1 MAEGKPPYGDIHPMR
16 AIFMIPQKPPPSFR
30 HPDDWSTEF
39 IDFVMLCLV
48 KNPEERATATE
59 LLSHVYIKNAKPRS
73 ILKQII
79 EEACEAREAQRV
91 GKSPSFIQAKCPD
104 SSPLDG
110 DKDEEQLMSGTIKEF
125 PEDQGTLIPEKFNI
139 NNNQQEPSAPDYGT
153 LVPDSGTMIE
163 LESNLGTM
171 VINSDGEDT
180 TLKSRDENAGG
191 NGNAK
196 YRPQFLDHFDRKN
209 NPSDESGIEK
219 SVDIQENLQPL
230 NDPTSVEI
238 VLSQIPQIQQQL
250 PSYYENN
257 HLNIALAQQQQQH
270 QQQNQQH
277 QMFQPQPPNQ
287 LPHQPY
293 INIEQAPKYTHTKF
307 VDEDFDKLKFLSFD
321 ELQKKLSVI
330 DREMERDIEE
340 LTIKYNSKRKPILDA
355 ITAKRKRQNNINSNL
370 IKI

>member
-59 LLSHVYIKNAKPRS
+59 LLSHEYIQNAKPRS

-91 GKSPSFIQAKCPD
+91 GKTQGFIQAKCPD

-110 DKDEEQLMSGTIKEF
+110 EKDDEQLMSGTIKEF

-163 LESNLGTM
+163 IESNLGTM
-171 VINSDGEDT
+171 VINSDGEDA
-180 TLKSRDENAGG
+180 TLKAGMKTQVEMG
-191 NGNAK
+191 M
-196 YRPQFLDHFDRKN
+196 
-209 NPSDESGIEK
+209 
-219 SVDIQENLQPL
+219 
-230 NDPTSVEI
+230 PT
-238 VLSQIPQIQQQL
+238 
-250 PSYYENN
+250 
-257 HLNIALAQQQQQH
+257 
-270 QQQNQQH
+270 
-277 QMFQPQPPNQ
+277 
-287 LPHQPY
+287 
-293 INIEQAPKYTHTKF
+293 PKYTHTKF

-321 ELQKKLSVI
+321 ELKEKLSLI

-340 LTIKYNSKRKPILDA
+340 LTNKYNSKRKPILDA

>member
-79 EEACEAREAQRV
+79 EEACEAREAQRI
-91 GKSPSFIQAKCPD
+91 GIKSSQGFIQPKCSD
-104 SSPLDG
+104 MTLDG

-171 VINSDGEDT
+171 VINSDGEDA

-209 NPSDESGIEK
+209 NPSDDNVIEK
-219 SVDIQENLQPL
+219 SVEAQENLQPL

-238 VLSQIPQIQQQL
+238 VLSQIPQIHQQQQQIASL
-250 PSYYENN
+250 YEN
-257 HLNIALAQQQQQH
+257 HQLNLALAQQQQQ
-270 QQQNQQH
+270 
-277 QMFQPQPPNQ
+277 MFQPQQPQNQ

-307 VDEDFDKLKFLSFD
+307 VDEDFDKLKFMSFD

-340 LTIKYNSKRKPILDA
+340 LTSKYNSKRKPILDA